1 MVNRLQTIVYD
12 SINVVHILAWHTTY
26 TISEVNLYD
35 FSEIECLYVI
45 LICHFMS
52 FQVIWKSNWKWLPQ
66 FIKMLIII

>member
-35 FSEIECLYVI
+35 LSEIEFLN
-45 LICHFMS
+45 LGHFRS
-52 FQVIWKSNWKWLPQ
+52 FESQVEKGYLSLSKCW
-66 FIKMLIII
+66 